1 MASFRRLD
9 SLADSDLR
17 GKRVLVREDLNVPL
31 AAPSGE
37 GGASTPLIGD
47 DTRIRAALP
56 TLRYLRD
63 RGARVIIASH
73 LGRPKGPDPRL
84 SLAPVAARLSELLG
98 VEARLAPDSVGP
110 EVLELTGAMLD
121 GSVVLLENIRFHLEE
136 EKNDPAF
143 ARQLAELADLYV
155 NDAFGTAH
163 RAHAST
169 EGVAHLLPAV
179 AGFLMSRELE
189 ALGQIL
195 EQPRRPFWAIIGGA
209 KVSTKIGVIRHLGA
223 KVDGLV
229 IGGAMAFTFLQAQGH
244 ATGKSLV
251 EADQIPIA
259 REILADFE
267 RRGVPLLLPRDSVV
281 APSLDAPAAGIVGL
295 DIPADQIGVDI
306 GPESIEAIGHALGS
320 AGAILWNGPMGVF
333 ERPDFAKGTLAVAR
347 ILSERTREGAT
358 TVVGGGDSVAALEQ
372 SGEAEHVT
380 HVSTGGGAS
389 LEFLEGRVLP
399 GVAALSPQEARRS

>member
-1 MASFRRLD
+1 MVSFRRLD
-9 SLADSDLR
+9 SLTDSDLR

-31 AAPSGE
+31 AVPAE
-37 GGASTPLIGD
+37 GVGAGTPFITD

-63 RGARVIIASH
+63 HGARVIVASH
-73 LGRPKGPDPRL
+73 LGRPKGADPKL
-84 SLAPVAARLSELLG
+84 SLAPIAARLSELLG
-98 VEARLAPDSVGP
+98 VAVRLAPDSVGP
-110 EVLELTGAMLD
+110 EVLGLASALSD
-121 GSVVLLENIRFHLEE
+121 GSVLLLENIRFHPEE

-169 EGVAHLLPAV
+169 EGVAHCLPAV

-229 IGGAMAFTFLQAQGH
+229 IGGAMAFTFLKAQGH

-251 EADQIPIA
+251 EADQIPVA
-259 REILADFE
+259 REILADLE
-267 RRGVPLLLPRDSVV
+267 RRGVPLLLPVDSVV
-281 APSLDAPAAGIVGL
+281 APSLDGPVAGVVGL
-295 DIPADQIGVDI
+295 DIPDDLIGVDI
-306 GPESIEAIGHALGS
+306 GPASIEAIRQALAS
-320 AGAILWNGPMGVF
+320 ARAILWNGPMGVF
-333 ERPDFAKGTLAVAR
+333 EHPDFAKGTLAVAR
-347 ILSERTREGAT
+347 MLSEYTRAGAT
-358 TVVGGGDSVAALEQ
+358 TAVGGGDSVAALEQ

-399 GVAALSPQEARRS
+399 GVAALSQQEARRS